1 VFAVINDLR
10 FVVADFETTG
20 HSYASGGRIM
30 QAAFVAIEKG
40 IITEQYDTYL
50 NPNAPIPPF
59 IQELTGIDQETV
71 KDAPAFSAK
80 ASLFNEW
87 MNESIFVAHNV
98 TFDLTFLNS
107 EFAAAGFPSFEG
119 LVIDTV
125 ELAKIVLP
133 TSDSYKLSDL
143 SDQFDLN
150 HGQPHRADSDAYATA
165 QLFLQLMER
174 LTQLPLVTIEQ
185 LAKLATGLKSDIHVL
200 LSRIAVQKK
209 TRIETL
215 PAKWTVYRG
224 LALRK
229 KEKPVKRGADESI
242 SFPEEAEAKWALLAG
257 MPDMERRPGQMEMM
271 NAVQKSLESGVHT
284 VIEAGTGTGKSLAY
298 LLPSVYKSRQSG
310 KPVVISTYTILLQ
323 HQLLERELKKMQM
336 ILPFDVK
343 AAVLKG
349 KRHYLDLSRFVRALK
364 ERETNYDRIIAKM
377 QILVWLLETMT
388 GDGDELNLSS
398 GGFLL
403 WEEVCQADDYMN
415 KAKQAWRTHDF
426 FLYAKEVAANA
437 DMIVTNHSFLI
448 SDLKAERPLLPEDGH
463 VIVDEAHQ
471 FEKAARERLGKEL
484 SLSQLKFLLGK
495 VGTSDE
501 KRLLY
506 QIERIEKKNIS
517 AQSSVEL
524 MKRMSSVLA
533 EAEEW
538 FASMA
543 SFFVRKTKWMTQS
556 KRQLAIDA
564 DKRQTAEWQQIEW
577 GAERIY
583 KDLSLFIEA
592 VSKKIAPVE
601 QIQIRG
607 QLPARDELFVDDT
620 VALLKRCREWN
631 ECLFEL
637 VFRPDDRD
645 VVWMEGDVRSLLNTL
660 TIRTQ
665 PVHAGALIND
675 YLLERKHVVFT
686 SATLTVEN
694 SFQFFAYEM
703 GLSAFSYEEYVF
715 KSPFNYMDHCR
726 IVIPNDVPEVKEV
739 DSMAYA
745 AAVADYIIAAAE
757 AAGGRMLVLFTSFDI
772 LKKTHDYIRE
782 TDLLADYAIIAQ
794 GITNG
799 SVTRLTKNFRQYDK
813 AILFGTGAFWEGI
826 DIPGEDLSVLFIV
839 RLPFAPPDDPF
850 VAAKSKQLK
859 EDGENPFSA
868 YSLPQAIIRFR
879 QGFGRLIRTQSDR
892 GVAVIFDRRI
902 VSSRYGK
909 SFLQSIPDVPTVEED
924 IAGTMELIEKWLPNE
939 K

>member
-1 VFAVINDLR
+1 MINDLR

-59 IQELTGIDQETV
+59 IQELTGIDEETV
-71 KDAPAFSAK
+71 KDAPPFSAK

-87 MNESIFVAHNV
+87 MDASVFVAHNV

-107 EFAAAGFPSFEG
+107 EFAAAGYPSFEG

-125 ELAKIVLP
+125 ELSKIVLP
-133 TSDSYKLSDL
+133 TSDSYKLGDL
-143 SDQFDLN
+143 SEQFQLN

-174 LTQLPLVTIEQ
+174 LEQLPLVTIEQ
-185 LAKLATGLKSDIHVL
+185 LAKLAVGLKSDIHVL
-200 LSRIAVQKK
+200 LTRIAVQKK
-209 TRIETL
+209 KRIETL
-215 PAKWTVYRG
+215 PAEWTVYRG

-229 KEKPVKRGADESI
+229 KERPVKRKADKSI
-242 SFPEEAEAKWALLAG
+242 SFPEEVEARWALLAG
-257 MPDMERRPGQMEMM
+257 VPGMERRPGQMEMM
-271 NAVQKSLESGVHT
+271 KAVQKSLESSVHT

-310 KPVVISTYTILLQ
+310 KPVIISTYTVLLQ
-323 HQLLERELKKMQM
+323 HQLLERELKKMQTM
-336 ILPFDVK
+336 LPFDVK

-349 KRHYLDLSRFVRALK
+349 KRHYLDLSRFVRALR
-364 ERETNYDRIIAKM
+364 ERETNYDRTIAKM

-398 GGFLL
+398 GGLLL
-403 WEEVCQADDYMN
+403 WGEVCQADDYMN
-415 KAKQAWRTHDF
+415 KAKQAWRAHDF
-426 FLYAKEVAANA
+426 FGYAKEVATNA
-437 DMIVTNHSFLI
+437 DIIVTNHSFLI
-448 SDLKAERPLLPEDGH
+448 ADMKAERPLLPNNGH

-495 VGTSDE
+495 MGTPDE

-506 QIERIEKKNIS
+506 QIMRIEKKHLS
-517 AQSSVEL
+517 VPSSVEL
-524 MKRMSSVLA
+524 TKRMSSVLV

-538 FASMA
+538 FALIGA
-543 SFFVRKTKWMTQS
+543 FFGQKTKWMAQS
-556 KRQLAIDA
+556 KRQLAIDEE
-564 DKRQTAEWQQIEW
+564 KRQTAEWQQIEW

-583 KDLSLFIEA
+583 KDLSLFTEEL
-592 VSKKIAPVE
+592 SKKIAPIE
-601 QIQIRG
+601 QIRG
-607 QLPARDELFVDDT
+607 QMPARDELFVDDT
-620 VALLKRCREWN
+620 ATLIERCRQWN

-637 VFRPDDRD
+637 VFRPDDRE

-660 TIRTQ
+660 TMRTQ
-665 PVHAGALIND
+665 PVHAGVLISN

-686 SATLTVEN
+686 SATLTVED
-694 SFQFFAYEM
+694 SFQFFAHEI
-703 GLSAFSYEEYVF
+703 GLSAFSYDEYVF
-715 KSPFNYMDHCR
+715 KSPFNYADHCR
-726 IVIPNDVPEVKEV
+726 IVIPNDVPEVKDV
-739 DSMAYA
+739 DSLAYA
-745 AAVADYIIAAAE
+745 AAVANYIIAAAE

-772 LKKTHDYIRE
+772 LKKTYDYIRE
-782 TDLLADYAIIAQ
+782 TELLADYAIIAQ
-794 GITNG
+794 SITNG

-813 AILFGTGAFWEGI
+813 SILLGTGAFWEGI

-859 EDGENPFSA
+859 EEGKNPFSA
-868 YSLPQAIIRFR
+868 YSLPQAVIRFR

-892 GVAVIFDRRI
+892 GIAVVFDRRI

-909 SFLQSIPDVPTVEED
+909 SFLQSIPGVAAVEED